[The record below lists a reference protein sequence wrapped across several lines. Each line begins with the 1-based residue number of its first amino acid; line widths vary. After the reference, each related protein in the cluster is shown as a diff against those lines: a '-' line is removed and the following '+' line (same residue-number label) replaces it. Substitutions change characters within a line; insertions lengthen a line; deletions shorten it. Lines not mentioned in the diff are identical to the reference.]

1 MNSEIFSRLMIL
13 AKYCAFEIIKYK
25 YIKIV
30 SHIDTDGISSASI
43 IYKCLK
49 RKNINCEVKFIKKLD
64 ERILNELKL
73 ENQKLIIFT
82 DLGSTYIDYIIKL
95 NLNCIILD
103 HHEINGKKENIK
115 KMIYLLNPHLFGY
128 NGSFEVSG
136 SGISYILASQLGKN
150 NDLIP
155 LAIVGAIGDMQ
166 NQKYRKLIGINREIL
181 NIGIQNKMVQA
192 SLDLSFFGKQTR
204 KLYKVLQYSSDL
216 YLPELTGNEKNCIN
230 FIRKICNKY
239 NKYDNIY
246 WYNLSLIQK
255 KKLLSELILY
265 CLKYGMK
272 SYKIERLIKESYTFI
287 NEEYGKEMK
296 DASEYSTL
304 LNSTGRYDNP
314 EIGLQICIGNRE
326 NNYNIAK
333 VMLQKHRINII
344 NGLNYVKKIGLNQFE
359 NIQYFHSKDQ
369 IKDTLIGII
378 AGIIINIKKYSS
390 KPILA
395 FSFSNE
401 DVKVSSRATND
412 LIKKGVNL
420 SDAINKT
427 ILITGGSGGGH
438 DIAAGAT
445 IKKDRIDLFIKVF
458 NYIIESQLQNND

>member
-1 MNSEIFSRLMIL
+1 
-13 AKYCAFEIIKYK
+13 
-25 YIKIV
+25 
-30 SHIDTDGISSASI
+30 
-43 IYKCLK
+43 
-49 RKNINCEVKFIKKLD
+49 
-64 ERILNELKL
+64 
-73 ENQKLIIFT
+73 
-82 DLGSTYIDYIIKL
+82 
-95 NLNCIILD
+95 
-103 HHEINGKKENIK
+103 
-115 KMIYLLNPHLFGY
+115 
-128 NGSFEVSG
+128 
-136 SGISYILASQLGKN
+136 
-150 NDLIP
+150 
-155 LAIVGAIGDMQ
+155 
-166 NQKYRKLIGINREIL
+166 
-181 NIGIQNKMVQA
+181 
-192 SLDLSFFGKQTR
+192 
-204 KLYKVLQYSSDL
+204 
-216 YLPELTGNEKNCIN
+216 
-230 FIRKICNKY
+230 
-239 NKYDNIY
+239 
-246 WYNLSLIQK
+246 
-255 KKLLSELILY
+255 
-265 CLKYGMK
+265 MK
-272 SYKIERLIKESYTFI
+272 SYKIEKLIKESYTFI
-287 NEEYGKEMK
+287 NEENGKEMK

-314 EIGLQICIGNRE
+314 EIGLQICIGNRK

-395 FSFSNE
+395 FSYSNE

-412 LIKKGVNL
+412 LIKKGINL

-458 NYIIESQLQNND
+458 NYIIESQYQNND